1 MSSGISYK
9 SRGVG
14 PALVFLHGVGGGAES
29 WDAQL
34 AFFGDRFRALAWDM
48 PGYGGSAPATP
59 ADFPQ
64 WAEALAAW
72 LDEIDV
78 DRCVLVGHSIGG
90 MIAQQ
95 FMTRHAHR
103 VTRLVLSATSP
114 AFGRLD
120 GDFQRDFIRSRIGP
134 LDDGKTMSDLAAQFI
149 PGLVGADADPDG
161 IRNAVSTMSRV
172 APQTYR
178 DAMQALVRFDLR
190 DRLASIGV
198 PTLLVAGEHDKAAP
212 AKVMERMA
220 EKIPDARYAC
230 AAGAGHLANMERPEV
245 FNAILA
251 EFLEA

>member
-1 MSSGISYK
+1 MNSGISYK
-9 SRGVG
+9 CRGVG

-29 WDAQL
+29 WDTQL

-48 PGYGGSAPATP
+48 PGYGGSAAVAP

-64 WAEALAAW
+64 WADALAAW

-78 DRCVLVGHSIGG
+78 ERCVLVGHSIGG

-95 FMTRHAHR
+95 FMTRHAVR

-114 AFGRLD
+114 AFGRPD

-134 LDDGKTMSDLAAQFI
+134 LDDGKTMSELAALFI
-149 PGLVGADADPDG
+149 PGLVGPGADPDG

-190 DRLASIGV
+190 DQLAAISV
-198 PTLLVAGEHDKAAP
+198 PTLLVAGEHDKSAP

-220 EKIPDARYAC
+220 EKIPNADYRC
-230 AAGAGHLANMERPEV
+230 VAGGGHLANMERAET
-245 FNAILA
+245 FNTILSDY
-251 EFLEA
+251 LDV